1 MLVNLQQLEIPTE
14 RLLLKVLDASF
25 APVVLDYFTRNAEFR
40 RPWAPAVDDYF
51 LTLES
56 QRMRLEGDWAS
67 IGRGHMLKLW
77 LFDRSD
83 IQRSSTIGFVS
94 LSNIIRG
101 AFLSCHLGY
110 EIDGSVS
117 NRGLMTEAL
126 RALIK
131 VTFETL
137 QLHRIEANI
146 IPRNARSIRVVEK
159 LGFSYEGLSPKYLK
173 INGVWE
179 DHGHYVVLNEALERE

>member
-1 MLVNLQQLEIPTE
+1 MLSNLQQLEITTE
-14 RLLLKVLDASF
+14 RLLLKVLDGTF
-25 APVVLDYFTRNAEFR
+25 APLVLDYFSRNGEFR
-40 RPWAPAVDDYF
+40 RPWAPVMDDYF

-56 QRMRLEGDWAS
+56 QHLRLEGDWAS
-67 IGRGHMLKLW
+67 IGRGQMLKLW
-77 LFDRSD
+77 LFDRND
-83 IQRSSTIGFVS
+83 ADLGRTIGFVS
-94 LSNIIRG
+94 LANIIRG

-110 EIDGSVS
+110 EMDGSVI

-126 RALIK
+126 QALIT
-131 VTFETL
+131 VAFTTL

-179 DHGHYVVLNEALERE
+179 DHGHYVVLNEALEQE